1 LFALGKSYPYYNYGL
16 KLAAYPFIAPVD
28 LLANTLINDKYLF
41 MKIAQIAPLIESV
54 PPKFYGGTERV
65 VHYLT
70 EELVAMG
77 HEVTLF
83 ASGDSCSSATLI
95 PIVGKCLRMDTQC
108 SNPITYQV
116 IQLKEVM
123 ARADSFDLLHFHT
136 DFLHFPWLEN
146 SNIPHL
152 TTLHGRQDMAENI
165 AIYRNF
171 PNELIVSI
179 SNNQR
184 QPLPAAGWLST
195 VYHGL
200 PLDLHHTG
208 SGQGGYLAFLGRISP
223 EKGIEQAI
231 EIAIEANLPLKIAA
245 KVDPSEVNYFE
256 GFIKHLL
263 NHPLIEFIGEI
274 TEREKTDFLGN
285 AKALLFPI
293 SWEEPFGM
301 VLIEAMSCGTPVIA
315 YPRGSVAE
323 IIRDG
328 IDGFLVHTVQE
339 AITAIQHVDRLSRS
353 VIRQGFENRFTARKM
368 AERYL
373 NAYHKV
379 IGSIQEK
386 TRRLAPRSNKW
397 TEPTHQQ
404 LVTKVI

>member
-1 LFALGKSYPYYNYGL
+1 
-16 KLAAYPFIAPVD
+16 
-28 LLANTLINDKYLF
+28 

-108 SNPITYQV
+108 TNPITYQV

-123 ARADSFDLLHFHT
+123 ARAHNFDLLHFHT

-146 SNIPHL
+146 SDIPHI
-152 TTLHGRQDMAENI
+152 TTLHGRQDMMENI

-171 PNELIVSI
+171 PNERIVSI

-184 QPLPAAGWLST
+184 KPLPAAGWLST

-200 PLDLHHTG
+200 PTDLHRTG
-208 SGQGGYLAFLGRISP
+208 NGQGGYLAFLGRISP

-231 EIAIEANLPLKIAA
+231 EIAIKAQMPLKIAA

-256 GFIKHLL
+256 GFVKHLL
-263 NHPLIEFIGEI
+263 NHPLIDFVGEI
-274 TEREKTDFLGN
+274 TESEKTDFLGN

-315 YPRGSVAE
+315 YPRGSVPE
-323 IIRDG
+323 IIKDG
-328 IDGFLVHTVQE
+328 IDGFLVNTPKQ
-339 AITAIQHVDRLSRS
+339 AIDAIQRVGQLNRT
-353 VIRQGFENRFTARKM
+353 VIRQDFENRFTANKM
-368 AERYL
+368 ATSYV

-379 IGSIQEK
+379 IASMKEK
-386 TRRLAPRSNKW
+386 TRPFPTRNQKW
-397 TEPTHQQ
+397 NEVVAHN
-404 LVTKVI
+404 LVTKAI